1 MTDEEL
7 ARKFSLTKSS
17 FSRYAG
23 RDWIK
28 LLAGQE
34 HRKQRKIPTLW
45 RNLAQIL
52 SANPVF
58 MDAARKARVL
68 PKVEQV
74 IRSSQSSTLK
84 RD

>member
-45 RNLAQIL
+45 HNLAQIL